1 VLVLSDPPDWQNLQL
16 YSFGVVF
23 NAARL
28 LVDDVNV
35 GFVHGFSLWP
45 HVLLRGY
52 DAAGGSL
59 RAGTRPTCNLLLL
72 LLRIIRALV

>member
-1 VLVLSDPPDWQNLQL
+1 VSCVLGGVCGVVFVCSFCVRNGSSLAEKWTSVRPC
-16 YSFGVVF
+16 FGVVF

-52 DAAGGSL
+52 DAVGGL
-59 RAGTRPTCNLLLL
+59 C
-72 LLRIIRALV
+72 

>member
-1 VLVLSDPPDWQNLQL
+1 
-16 YSFGVVF
+16 VVF

-52 DAAGGSL
+52 DAVGGL
-59 RAGTRPTCNLLLL
+59 C
-72 LLRIIRALV
+72 